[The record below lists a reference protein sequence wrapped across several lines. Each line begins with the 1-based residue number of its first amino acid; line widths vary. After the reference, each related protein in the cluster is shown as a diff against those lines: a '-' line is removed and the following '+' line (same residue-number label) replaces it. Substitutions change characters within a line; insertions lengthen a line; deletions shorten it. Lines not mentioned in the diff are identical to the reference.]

1 MKTRTGLAI
10 AVVAAS
16 LSLAGCD
23 SGVSTSGRSGKYGSI
38 RTDGDARKSG
48 IAARDRSQDDQDPS
62 SGDGAGSAGD
72 PSSDEESS
80 GQRKER
86 KPETLMWKRYRPF
99 EHALLSGLSLQ
110 KGDMCLELG
119 QSSCIDKVHLTVLG
133 GNEPYENGQY
143 ERAEAPT
150 ILTSV
155 AVERVVLA
163 ACDKR
168 LTLDKGLGASAVVF
182 KHWPLTGGQ
191 VSQAQLKSQAQEIY
205 RRLLARDATDAEL
218 DVAAELLGVTAAP
231 DKLALSLCFMV
242 GTQAESVFL

>member
-1 MKTRTGLAI
+1 M
-10 AVVAAS
+10 
-16 LSLAGCD
+16 
-23 SGVSTSGRSGKYGSI
+23 YGGS
-38 RTDGDARKSG
+38 RGGNGDARKSG
-48 IAARDRSQDDQDPS
+48 IPARERSSDDRDE
-62 SGDGAGSAGD
+62 SAGD
-72 PSSDEESS
+72 DAASAGDSAGDEESA
-80 GQRKER
+80 GQRKEL

-110 KGDMCLELG
+110 KSEMCLELG

-191 VSQAQLKSQAQEIY
+191 VSQAQLQSQTQEIY

-218 DVAAELLGVTAAP
+218 GVAAELLGMMAAP

>member
-1 MKTRTGLAI
+1 M
-10 AVVAAS
+10 AVMAAS
-16 LSLAGCD
+16 LSLVGCD
-23 SGVSTSGRSGKYGSI
+23 SGVSTSGRSAAYPASQAG
-38 RTDGDARKSG
+38 DGEAREAG
-48 IAARDRSQDDQDPS
+48 GAGRDRSP
-62 SGDGAGSAGD
+62 GDGGASAGD
-72 PSSDEESS
+72 DVAGNSAGGDESS
-80 GQRKER
+80 RQRKDR
-86 KPETLMWKRYRPF
+86 KPETLIWKRYRPF

-110 KGDMCLELG
+110 KGEMCQELG
-119 QSSCIDKVHLTVLG
+119 QASCIDKVHLTVLG

-155 AVERVVLA
+155 AVERIVLA

-182 KHWPLTGGQ
+182 KHWPLTAGK
-191 VSQAQLKSQAQEIY
+191 VSEAQLKSQTQEIY

-218 DVAAELLGVTAAP
+218 GVAAELLGMMPAP